1 MILTIEEI
9 KEKIRPVCERYKIKR
24 LFLFGSYARG
34 EATEESDVDVHV
46 QTSKDMGLIELSG
59 FRLCLEEALGKE
71 VDVITCIPHEYKIF
85 KKYVEREEQLLYENN
100 GKRRT
105 NIAGNTKIYG

>member
-9 KEKIRPVCERYKIKR
+9 KEKIRPVCERYKIKK